1 MLFLP
6 IYWPYFTRCP
16 PRAQLPGWFSTP
28 AASPPTKTLVE
39 RLNTKTQHSKYKIQM
54 QNTYTDVRYKTQHAK
69 YKIQMWDTNYTSFPN
84 DFSLLLHPEFLHC
97 LLKIWSHVNIL
108 ELDIFHESF
117 VPGQDGLNI
126 QLAESKLATLSFNTR
141 CKCKKLC
148 SEPIFLK
155 PKFLPSLNKD
165 IRCILYSV
173 CSILYTYVQLC
184 HHPLELNVFYGFQK
198 LSGQYAEEV
207 WVSIK
212 GNPNLQYQECPNNLQ
227 ESSYVKPRDER

>member
-1 MLFLP
+1 
-6 IYWPYFTRCP
+6 
-16 PRAQLPGWFSTP
+16 
-28 AASPPTKTLVE
+28 
-39 RLNTKTQHSKYKIQM
+39 
-54 QNTYTDVRYKTQHAK
+54 
-69 YKIQMWDTNYTSFPN
+69 MWDTKHNMPNTKYRCEIQITPAFPMISHSYCIQNFCIVCWKFERMWIFWSWIYFMNLSSRGRTGSTSSWRNP
-84 DFSLLLHPEFLHC
+84 SWQLWAL
-97 LLKIWSHVNIL
+97 IHVANAKN
-108 ELDIFHESF
+108 FAQS
-117 VPGQDGLNI
+117 Q
-126 QLAESKLATLSFNTR
+126 
-141 CKCKKLC
+141 
-148 SEPIFLK
+148 FLK

-165 IRCILYSV
+165 ICCILYSV